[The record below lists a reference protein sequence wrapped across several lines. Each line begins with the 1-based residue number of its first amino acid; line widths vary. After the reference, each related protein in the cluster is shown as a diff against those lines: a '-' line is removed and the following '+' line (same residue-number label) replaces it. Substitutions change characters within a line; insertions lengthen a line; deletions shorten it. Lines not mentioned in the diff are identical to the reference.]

1 MLTFDDEVS
10 QIWPQPTWK
19 MGKILFLATRYTASI
34 YMAHLLVLNWPH
46 HTSISVHGCEGLG
59 LVMNVA
65 GMMTRIFAEGTL
77 WLCLYAL
84 LGGNP
89 KFFWLLVVAFLVFTI
104 PASVLNGMHV
114 MSQRAIPQNHLDHL
128 LGYPC
133 NFLPPQRPD
142 LAVIASYII
151 FARTCLALI
160 VGLATLV
167 VRYRK
172 QNHNLIRVIR
182 REGGMYYI
190 STLILMFFSCLTSTR
205 GSPVKDKY
213 SIVWSL
219 RLLMN
224 SVFADRLLLKMKK
237 VDDRSTQAVISTLMF
252 NHDDGQLS
260 SSSYYTG
267 DLDEEAYTDEGEPS
281 TQEKAERI
289 AAVDMSEKA
298 LGKRVEA

>member
-1 MLTFDDEVS
+1 MDPEIVAEVTALVPLYQNWQVLQFTQLAAIAALFYHYMLTFDDEVS

-19 MGKILFLATRYTASI
+19 MGKILFLATRYTAST

-133 NFLPPQRPD
+133 NFLPLSAP
-142 LAVIASYII
+142 
-151 FARTCLALI
+151 
-160 VGLATLV
+160 TL
-167 VRYRK
+167 
-172 QNHNLIRVIR
+172 Q
-182 REGGMYYI
+182 
-190 STLILMFFSCLTSTR
+190 
-205 GSPVKDKY
+205 
-213 SIVWSL
+213 
-219 RLLMN
+219 
-224 SVFADRLLLKMKK
+224 
-237 VDDRSTQAVISTLMF
+237 
-252 NHDDGQLS
+252 
-260 SSSYYTG
+260 
-267 DLDEEAYTDEGEPS
+267 
-281 TQEKAERI
+281 
-289 AAVDMSEKA
+289 
-298 LGKRVEA
+298 